1 MLRAVMS
8 RKDKK
13 AVAEKFHGRLPYIE
27 QLDEA
32 GWRKTFTGKTTLHP
46 AVPHMG
52 KVRYTDL
59 PP

>member
-1 MLRAVMS
+1 MS
-8 RKDKK
+8 RKDKNTI
-13 AVAEKFHGRLPYIE
+13 AEKFHGRLPYIE